1 VLTIADKATSDA
13 MTNIAAALQEL
24 TSQNDS
30 SESGKDHAS
39 GGGESTGAFLEV
51 IHLLTKMAPEER
63 AALVGLLKA
72 LG

>member
-1 VLTIADKATSDA
+1 
-13 MTNIAAALQEL
+13 MAAALQEL
-24 TSQNDS
+24 ISQNDS
-30 SESGKDHAS
+30 SGSEKDQASG